1 MKAYLMHRNRD
12 FDLQQPFPPNKQD
25 LVDDL
30 ELETL
35 FKVMAQGDKFV
46 LEIVR
51 KAVLCGLDDPDAI
64 RYRQDILKDCLNNPE
79 IIRAIYQIPLDSAEI
94 KRRRWMGIFTH
105 SPGGVLSSSTELMIM
120 FVDLLRKLK
129 SITTVN
135 ASRFVSEGFTTFIKM
150 IDEELDDEYFETLE
164 FHLNQLKF
172 RDGVLISA
180 ELGDGCE
187 ATNYTLRLPNGKNRN
202 WLKEIITRKP
212 SVYSFVI
219 SERDIAGS
227 RALADIKDKGIN
239 LAANALAQSA
249 THIDNFF
256 NMLQTEIAFYIGC
269 INLSESLND
278 LENPITFPIPIK
290 SSYRKHAFK
299 GLYDVCLALTM
310 KKKIV
315 GNDLNLDGKNLT
327 LITGANQ
334 GGKSTF
340 LRSIGLAQMMMQS
353 GMFVPAIEFQANIS
367 DGIFTHYRRKEDP
380 TMKSGKL
387 DEELERMNTIV
398 ESISPNSLILLN
410 ESFAATNE
418 REGSEIARQI
428 TSALLDREIKIFYVT
443 HMHEFADIFYRKQR
457 DDIIFLRA
465 ERKSS
470 GRRTF
475 KLIEAEPL
483 QTSFGEDIYKIVFE
497 GKIQK

>member
-1 MKAYLMHRNRD
+1 MKAFLMHRNRD

-129 SITTVN
+129 SITTEN

-278 LENPITFPIPIK
+278 LENPITFPIPMP
-290 SSYRKHAFK
+290 SSYRNHAFK

-334 GGKSTF
+334 G
-340 LRSIGLAQMMMQS
+340 
-353 GMFVPAIEFQANIS
+353 
-367 DGIFTHYRRKEDP
+367 
-380 TMKSGKL
+380 
-387 DEELERMNTIV
+387 
-398 ESISPNSLILLN
+398 ESQLF
-410 ESFAATNE
+410 FAVL
-418 REGSEIARQI
+418 GW
-428 TSALLDREIKIFYVT
+428 LK
-443 HMHEFADIFYRKQR
+443 
-457 DDIIFLRA
+457 
-465 ERKSS
+465 
-470 GRRTF
+470 
-475 KLIEAEPL
+475 
-483 QTSFGEDIYKIVFE
+483 
-497 GKIQK
+497 